1 LNNLS
6 KENTDEATNEQVCCR
21 AGKRLCVERRAGEET
36 VKIRPYTIAT
46 LGLVILGCAGAL
58 LVKSAVAQNQSSG
71 QAPGAAGQAKS
82 PAATRRTSAE
92 YYKNVTTSTLK
103 VLTPSD
109 FLGAM
114 GVMTAALGYDCSNCH
129 PGAGTDA
136 MDWVTD
142 SNPKKR
148 TARRMIEMVAA
159 INKQNFGGTARVTC
173 FTCHHGLDVPTQ
185 SIQLDKLY
193 GAPPDEKPDIVPTG
207 EGEPPAERILDQ
219 YIEAMGGAARLA
231 GVKTFIATGHSEGY
245 AGLGGNAAFQIFAQ
259 APDRRGM
266 WINFPE
272 HPERGRGAWTYD
284 GKAGWISQPRGY
296 MNQYEL
302 DGNDLAGARLDSVLA
317 FPGEI
322 KSALSNWRVG
332 LEDDLRDRTV
342 YVLQGSAPG
351 GLLGTFYFDKE
362 THLLLRYVR
371 QTPSPVGRISIQQD
385 FDDYRDVNGVKFPFK
400 YSFLWLDGRFT
411 ATINEVKLNVPVDAS
426 KFGKP

>member
-1 LNNLS
+1 M
-6 KENTDEATNEQVCCR
+6 
-21 AGKRLCVERRAGEET
+21 
-36 VKIRPYTIAT
+36 KIRPRTAAT
-46 LGLVILGCAGAL
+46 LSLMILVCTNAS
-58 LVKSAVAQNQSSG
+58 LVKPVVAQQSSG
-71 QAPGAAGQAKS
+71 QAAGAAPVRKTA
-82 PAATRRTSAE
+82 AE

-136 MDWVTD
+136 MNFITD
-142 SNPKKR
+142 SNPKKKMAR
-148 TARRMIEMVAA
+148 TMVEMVAA
-159 INKQNFGGTARVTC
+159 INKQNFGGSVRVTC

-193 GAPPDEKPDIVPTG
+193 GVPPDEKPDIVQTG
-207 EGEPPAERILDQ
+207 EGEPPAARILDQ
-219 YIEAMGGAARLA
+219 YVEAMGGAGKLA
-231 GVKTFIATGHSEGY
+231 GVKSFIATGHSEGY

-284 GKAGWISQPRGY
+284 GKAGWINQPRGY
-296 MNQYEL
+296 MNQWEL

-317 FPGEI
+317 FPAEI
-322 KSALSNWRVG
+322 KGALSNWRVG
-332 LEDDLRDRTV
+332 LEDDLQLTQGETRTV
-342 YVLQGSAPG
+342 YVLQGTAPG
-351 GLLGTFYFDKE
+351 GLLATFYFDKE

-371 QTPSPVGRISIQQD
+371 QTPSPIGRISIQQD

-411 ATINEVKLNVPVDAS
+411 AIINDVKLNVPVDAS

>member
-1 LNNLS
+1 
-6 KENTDEATNEQVCCR
+6 
-21 AGKRLCVERRAGEET
+21 
-36 VKIRPYTIAT
+36 
-46 LGLVILGCAGAL
+46 
-58 LVKSAVAQNQSSG
+58 
-71 QAPGAAGQAKS
+71 
-82 PAATRRTSAE
+82 
-92 YYKNVTTSTLK
+92 
-103 VLTPSD
+103 
-109 FLGAM
+109 M

-148 TARRMIEMVAA
+148 TARMMVEMVAT
-159 INKQNFGGTARVTC
+159 INKQNFGGAARVTC
-173 FTCHHGLDVPTQ
+173 FTCHHGLDEPTQ

-193 GAPPDEKPDIVPTG
+193 GEPPDEKPDIVQAEKAG
-207 EGEPPAERILDQ
+207 PPASQILDK
-219 YIEAMGGAARLA
+219 YIEAMGGAGKLA
-231 GVKTFIATGHSEGY
+231 GVKTFIATGYSEGY
-245 AGLGGNAAFQIFAQ
+245 GGLGGKAAFQIFAQ

-272 HPERGRGAWTYD
+272 HPERGRSAWTYD

-296 MNQYEL
+296 MNEWEL
-302 DGNDLAGARLDSVLA
+302 DGNDLSGARLDSVLA

-322 KSALSNWRVG
+322 KGALSNWRIG
-332 LEDDLRDRTV
+332 PEDVLHDRTV

-371 QTPSPVGRISIQQD
+371 QTPSPVGRVSIQQD

-411 ATINEVKLNVPVDAS
+411 AFINDVKLNAPVDAS
-426 KFGKP
+426 RLGKP